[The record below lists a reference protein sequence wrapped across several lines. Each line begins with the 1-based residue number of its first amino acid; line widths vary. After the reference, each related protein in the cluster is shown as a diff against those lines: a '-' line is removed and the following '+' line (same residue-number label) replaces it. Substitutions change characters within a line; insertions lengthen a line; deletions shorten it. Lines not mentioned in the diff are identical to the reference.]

1 MKKTYLLPN
10 CFKTVG
16 RVLVGLCA
24 LWLALGAFTP
34 LDLNFEYRTLSLFGA
49 FEFGN
54 VESEAASPWFCTTS
68 TSFGLT
74 IFPVLLFVGLI
85 FIAFSRNK
93 IEDELIGRIR
103 EQSFVWA
110 MLVGTLVVVAATL
123 LLYGFA
129 YLYFTFYDAHLFLV
143 LFLLKFDYEIYKLKK
158 SVGDDK

>member
-10 CFKTVG
+10 CFKTIG

-24 LWLALGAFTP
+24 LWLALGAFTN
-34 LDLNFEYRTLSLFGA
+34 LDLDFDYRTLSLFGNSWI
-49 FEFGN
+49 GN
-54 VESEAASPWFCTTS
+54 IERESTSPWFCTTS

-110 MLVGTLVVVAATL
+110 MLVGTLVVVIATL

-129 YLYFTFYDAHLFLV
+129 YMYFAFYDAHLFLV